1 MEHEN
6 FNTSQNPPL
15 QQTAVMW
22 RFCAYKSTKDYERGV
37 HYFEKYFDDHTE
49 MKLFSAKHSAKEK
62 PRNPNYV
69 SMYWRS
75 ENAT

>member
-1 MEHEN
+1 MSKEN
-6 FNTSQNPPL
+6 ETKPL
-15 QQTAVMW
+15 KQPVVMW
-22 RFCAYKSTKDYERGV
+22 RFCAYKSENDYERGV
-37 HYFEKYFDDHTE
+37 HYFEKYFTDHTE
-49 MKLFSAKHSAKEK
+49 MKNFSAKHSAREK